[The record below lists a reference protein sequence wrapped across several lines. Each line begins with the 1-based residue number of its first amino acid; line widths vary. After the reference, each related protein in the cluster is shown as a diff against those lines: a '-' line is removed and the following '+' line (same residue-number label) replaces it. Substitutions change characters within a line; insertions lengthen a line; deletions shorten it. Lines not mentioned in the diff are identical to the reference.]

1 MRDKPTYSV
10 TSAVHPQS
18 GEQRF
23 VIVDRDGR
31 LHSEGTAWLQYLSD
45 SGRSPHTAREYGRR
59 VAWYLS
65 WCAQTMDWRKA
76 TLSHIALWRQTV
88 AATPVV
94 KTNGQLGTRSA
105 STVRL
110 WIVAVRSFYEWA
122 DAHELL
128 GTDLLSRMTQLK
140 YFAPGTPA
148 GGESGVTRRV
158 LADPLRSATRGES
171 TPQWITDARARADLA
186 HLVLPIRDRFL
197 VDLLTTTGIRVG
209 EALSLFLA
217 DMHFGGG
224 SKQLRC
230 PHADPHFH
238 VRVGNPVQN
247 GARAKGRPRTL
258 FVHRDVV
265 EAYIDYALER
275 RQVLSATSIRDSS
288 PHVFVNLYSEPRWL
302 GRAMTY
308 NSVKRLVDRC
318 SRNIGYDLTGPHMLR
333 HTFATRLLRGID
345 CVPVPLD
352 VVQSLLGHASIT
364 STRIYTHDVEAA
376 MKSATSALAPRSAPS
391 IAEPQ

>member
-1 MRDKPTYSV
+1 MYSV
-10 TSAVHPQS
+10 ASAVRPS
-18 GEQRF
+18 SDERRF

-31 LHSEGTAWLQYLSD
+31 MHSEGTAWLQYLSD

-76 TLSHIALWRQTV
+76 TLSHIALWRRTV
-88 AATPVV
+88 AAAPVV
-94 KTNGQLGTRSA
+94 KTNGKPGTRSA

-148 GGESGVTRRV
+148 GGEFGVTRRV
-158 LADPLRSATRGES
+158 LADSLRCAAEGDCP
-171 TPQWITDARARADLA
+171 PQWITDAGARSNLADLA
-186 HLVLPIRDRFL
+186 LPFRDRFL

-217 DMHFGGG
+217 DVHFGGG
-224 SKQLRC
+224 SRQLRC
-230 PHADPHFH
+230 PHLDPHFH

-265 EAYIDYALER
+265 ESYIDYALER
-275 RQVLSATSIRDSS
+275 RDVLAAASVRDSS

-308 NSVKRLVDRC
+308 NSVKRLMDRC
-318 SRNIGYDLTGPHMLR
+318 SRDIGYDLTGPHMVR

-345 CVPVPLD
+345 CDPVPID
-352 VVQSLLGHASIT
+352 VVQSLLGHASIN
-364 STRIYTHDVEAA
+364 STRIYTHDTEAA
-376 MKSATSALAPRSAPS
+376 MRTATSALAPRSTPPMTAH
-391 IAEPQ
+391 